1 MRPLVD
7 FGHQSSIGEQFS
19 LDASPRTWGTPLDMR
34 TPEPDD
40 DLHNPNPAR
49 DRKWDTRGSV
59 LTKRG
64 VLNLGCLTVLTVGL
78 LMLFGGYPMITH
90 ITRIVQTNQGGFNL
104 GGING
109 TGQVPDIAGNYGLID
124 KDTPKEAHKRKSHE
138 TGEEMVLVFSDE
150 FNVDGR
156 SFYPGDDPYW
166 EAVDLWYWGTVRLI
180 SIILSGVR
188 IVANDGGCAQRDLEW
203 YDPAQV
209 TTKDGALQ
217 ITLDKTDLTDASLK
231 HNLTYKSGMLQS
243 WNKFCFTG
251 GYIEGEKLQVGS
263 QDEATSEDSGQRPSL
278 PEEGRAGYGA
288 TLDGLWPY
296 SYDSC
301 DIGTLPNQTYADQ
314 TGPPAALQNGDP
326 EHDGVLSFR
335 PGQRLSACTCPGE
348 SHPGPMKKNGD
359 YVGRAA
365 PEIDILEGI
374 VEETV
379 LRGQVSQSSQWAPYN
394 ARYQWKKSSSTY
406 KIYDTDNTELNSY
419 AGSVNQQAVSGLAF
433 TNSSCYE
440 LGGGCFTTYG
450 FEYTPGYDDAYV
462 AWVNNGKPSWTH
474 YARGLDADAE
484 AEISRRPISQEPMYI
499 IANLGISRGFGVISE
514 ALTFPAV
521 MSIDYIRVYQPADK
535 MQISCDPEDYPT
547 KAYIDTYR
555 EAYTNPQLT
564 SWKEDYKQPWP
575 KNKLTTE
582 GSLQVLSID
591 MLQDACNTSTT
602 LAPYIIPPIVLGQ
615 LSALTVS
622 NNAAA
627 LLDRLSLPILS
638 SLALNSG
645 LGSNNCASAGWKS
658 LHNLVRR
665 SGAECRIHFFEWS
678 DCYQENIPVEY
689 FAGASES
696 ALSDLRC
703 LKIASFVGGATVDAL
718 SLHPSETRSLFPCLR
733 FLQLRTSASEA
744 SIRAMLATRP
754 ELRRVDIEVYGEND
768 GHFRI
773 YRDIADNVDKIERWD
788 N

>member
-1 MRPLVD
+1 MAHYNRNFNRQSARSTYSNASLRSTGNSAIVPPNEKGALLSRI
-7 FGHQSSIGEQFS
+7 HSQSSVKVRAPALRSEGCIDETARRSGPPELHWRAVCRACSQFS

-166 EAVDLWYWGTVRLI
+166 EAVDLWYWGT
-180 SIILSGVR
+180 
-188 IVANDGGCAQRDLEW
+188 RDLEW

-251 GYIEGEKLQVGS
+251 GYIEGEKLQVGQLFGFLKFGPLQPLSGS
-263 QDEATSEDSGQRPSL
+263 QDEATSGLWPAVWTL
-278 PEEGRAGYGA
+278 GNLGRAGYGA

-582 GSLQVLSID
+582 GCSHPAHRASVISHSDINGPRHPCWALLTHFFFLLRSGKLKFATLVACALQSSFPRISPPVAED
-591 MLQDACNTSTT
+591 MWTHNCGNMRVGRE
-602 LAPYIIPPIVLGQ
+602 IIPDARFS
-615 LSALTVS
+615 SALGGVPHHRVGKGS
-622 NNAAA
+622 LAM
-627 LLDRLSLPILS
+627 LPSFPLRLSL
-638 SLALNSG
+638 
-645 LGSNNCASAGWKS
+645 
-658 LHNLVRR
+658 
-665 SGAECRIHFFEWS
+665 
-678 DCYQENIPVEY
+678 
-689 FAGASES
+689 
-696 ALSDLRC
+696 
-703 LKIASFVGGATVDAL
+703 
-718 SLHPSETRSLFPCLR
+718 R
-733 FLQLRTSASEA
+733 FL
-744 SIRAMLATRP
+744 
-754 ELRRVDIEVYGEND
+754 ELL
-768 GHFRI
+768 
-773 YRDIADNVDKIERWD
+773 
-788 N
+788 